1 MRRLL
6 KYGVILTLAGCAE
19 RSGEPGGAAPTVTA
33 TIAQAA
39 RPPSGSDASRPS
51 GAAHGAAAPDPLQ
64 VWGSR
69 RGCEAALRRG
79 ARLPRAADVV
89 RIGTWNVRWFPDGKP
104 GKRSSDG
111 TDVAWLGCALT
122 WMDLD
127 ALAVQE
133 FKATAS
139 ARVRTAELLAA
150 LKRGTGATWQLRL
163 DDCPN
168 SAGQHVGVLW
178 RTDRLRASKIQIV
191 SELNPHGRACQDQLR
206 PGLAVYLARPGGID
220 FTLVSLHAKS
230 GAKRR
235 DHSLRQRAVHRIR
248 RLWPQLA
255 AESGDL
261 DVVLAGDF
269 NTMGCRGCSPALTS
283 QDELAALDQA
293 VSPLGR
299 RVVARPACTH
309 AYRGSSGSLDHL
321 IVRLDRA
328 ELATTTPAR
337 ASGFCALS
345 SCRFDGPRPAARQR
359 LSDHCPVLLDL
370 NDVDADPAPTA
381 PKKP

>member
-1 MRRLL
+1 M
-6 KYGVILTLAGCAE
+6 A
-19 RSGEPGGAAPTVTA
+19 
-33 TIAQAA
+33 
-39 RPPSGSDASRPS
+39 
-51 GAAHGAAAPDPLQ
+51 
-64 VWGSR
+64 
-69 RGCEAALRRG
+69 
-79 ARLPRAADVV
+79 
-89 RIGTWNVRWFPDGKP
+89 
-104 GKRSSDG
+104 
-111 TDVAWLGCALT
+111 
-122 WMDLD
+122 LD

-139 ARVRTAELLAA
+139 ARARIDELLAI
-150 LKRGTGATWQLRL
+150 LKRETSATWRLRL

-178 RTDRLRASKIQIV
+178 RTDRLKASKIQV
-191 SELNPHGRACQDQLR
+191 VRELNPHGRACRDQLR
-206 PGLAVYLARPGGID
+206 PGLAVYLTRPGSID

-235 DHSLRQRAVHRIR
+235 DYSLRQRAAARIR
-248 RLWPQLA
+248 GLWSQLA
-255 AESGDL
+255 AKSGDL

-269 NTMGCRGCSPALTS
+269 NTMGCGRCSPPVTA

-309 AYRGSSGSLDHL
+309 AYRSSSGSLDHL

-337 ASGFCALS
+337 ASGFCAVS

-370 NDVDADPAPTA
+370 NDIDADPAPTT